1 MALLDDVVSASGG
14 LEQWR
19 RFRRFT
25 FHVSI
30 QGSLLAHS
38 SAATHLKDA
47 VVEGCTQTQW
57 VRLTSFSGTDK
68 CAVYRPGQV
77 SIESLDGTLLEVRN
91 DPHAVLLSHGGPLS
105 WDELDVAYIC
115 GLSIWNFVATPFL
128 LTQSGVQ
135 VEELPPWHE
144 RDESWGRLRAVF
156 PDDIATL
163 SREQIFYFDAA
174 GLQRRTDHQMPGA
187 AGAKIVHYSWAHQ
200 AFSDILIP
208 TLRQSSLLQ
217 PDGSVVTKPA
227 FIDLEI
233 FDASFE

>member
-30 QGSLLAHS
+30 QGSLLVHS

-91 DPHAVLLSHGGPLS
+91 DPHAVLLSHGGPSS